1 MLALDDAALARLCI
15 GATAVRQRRHRQ
27 WLKGVCYL
35 GKPVNGSYLSGHLE
49 AFARPAY
56 RP

>member
-15 GATAVRQRRHRQ
+15 GATAVRQRRRRQ

-35 GKPVNGSYLSGHLE
+35 SKPVNGSYLSGHLE
-49 AFARPAY
+49 AFTRRAY